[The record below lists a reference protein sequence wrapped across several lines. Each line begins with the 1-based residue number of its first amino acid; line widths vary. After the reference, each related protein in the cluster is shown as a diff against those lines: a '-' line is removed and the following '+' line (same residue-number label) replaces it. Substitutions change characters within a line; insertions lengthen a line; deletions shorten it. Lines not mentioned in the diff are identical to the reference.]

1 MSSRPESARRGR
13 PSPFSPRAP
22 SAIGV
27 MRAAV
32 AVFDSTVE
40 IAAEAVPNAA
50 MRPGAVRAKTGRPS
64 SADASRTS
72 RP

>member
-1 MSSRPESARRGR
+1 MRRGR

-27 MRAAV
+27 IRAAV
-32 AVFDSTVE
+32 AVFESTVE
-40 IAAEAVPNAA
+40 IVAEAVPNAA
-50 MRPGAVRAKTGRPS
+50 MRPAAVLAKTGRPRS
-64 SADASRTS
+64 HEAIRTS